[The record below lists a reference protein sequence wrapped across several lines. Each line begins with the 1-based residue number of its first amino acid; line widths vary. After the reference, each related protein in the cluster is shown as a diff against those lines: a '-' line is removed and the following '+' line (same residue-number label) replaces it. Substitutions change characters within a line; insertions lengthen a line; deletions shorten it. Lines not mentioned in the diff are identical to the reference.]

1 MIGYGCIFGFVW
13 LVLNWKQ
20 GPKLRKL
27 SVINQV
33 LAIFGPIVIEV
44 FMWVPGLSLEIA
56 IWLSAN
62 LTYRRLASGV
72 VYCR

>member
-1 MIGYGCIFGFVW
+1 MIGYGGIFGFVC

-33 LAIFGPIVIEV
+33 LASWVNCYRSYYAGSWIVT
-44 FMWVPGLSLEIA
+44 GDN
-56 IWLSAN
+56 N
-62 LTYRRLASGV
+62 LAFCKSNL
-72 VYCR
+72 